1 MIYTSYI
8 ITVFLILS
16 VMIFPVSAYRED
28 DTEPP
33 VLSGIEIDR
42 AFVAPG
48 GSLIVSADA
57 YDDDSGIKSIDVF
70 VIHEKSETSY
80 VVSLRRNE
88 DWGAEDQYSG
98 ALLIPRDAETGEYV
112 VRHVRLTDWD
122 GNTAS
127 YRRNNRDDS
136 FTIEDM
142 RFTVSKA
149 VPGMEVTGCRVEST
163 PRGPRIIL
171 QADGLNGGLNRAGLT
186 FQDTKNGRLL
196 FVTLTYEHEYTD
208 GSFQIE
214 PDISS
219 YASPGEFSLVRL
231 TLRDKAGS
239 LAVYDISPDSSR
251 GELALE
257 LDVSFLY

>member
-1 MIYTSYI
+1 
-8 ITVFLILS
+8 
-16 VMIFPVSAYRED
+16 MIFPVSAYSKD

-42 AFVAPG
+42 TFVAPG
-48 GSLIVSADA
+48 GSLILTADA

-70 VIHEKSETSY
+70 VTHEKSGASY
-80 VVSLRRNE
+80 TASLRRSE
-88 DWGAEDQYSG
+88 DRGAKDEYSG
-98 ALLIPRDAETGEYV
+98 ALIIPRDAETGEYI

-127 YRRNNRDDS
+127 YRRNIRNDTYRL
-136 FTIEDM
+136 EDM

-149 VPGMEVTGCRVEST
+149 AQGMAVTDCRVEST
-163 PRGPRIIL
+163 PSGPLIIM

-186 FQDTKNGRLL
+186 FKDTKNGRLL
-196 FVTLTYEHEYTD
+196 FITLTYEHESAD
-208 GSFQIE
+208 GSFQIR
-214 PDISS
+214 PDMSA
-219 YASPGEFSLVRL
+219 YASPGEFSLARL
-231 TLRDKAGS
+231 TLRDNAGS

-257 LDVSFLY
+257 LDVSFSY